1 MQQRFTFIKTNE
13 MKDDFDSEER
23 VEVEVVMEENDLGQ
37 LEEKFSN
44 FLKGCGF
51 DATVTIRNIGD
62 TNSDWETEPHI
73 EEDSDVL
80 QDVHE
85 VDNIHAFKRAED
97 YDGKPSDTE

>member
-1 MQQRFTFIKTNE
+1 MQKRFTFIKTDE
-13 MKDDFDSEER
+13 VFDGESEER
-23 VEVEVVMEENDLGQ
+23 VEVEVKIEEGDITT
-37 LEEKFSN
+37 LEDKFRN

-51 DATVTIRNIGD
+51 DASVTIRNTGD

-73 EEDSDVL
+73 EQDSDVL